1 MELLEDY
8 VLRSVDR
15 HTPVRSKKSEKQN
28 QPFLPKLSKDIMD
41 KMLKRDHLK
50 RLAIINND
58 DVSWGK
64 CKSSRNEVNVAL
76 RKVKSAFYASQI
88 ENVIGNPRKA
98 WKPLIIFSSANSVRM
113 MLGKS

>member
-1 MELLEDY
+1 
-8 VLRSVDR
+8 
-15 HTPVRSKKSEKQN
+15 
-28 QPFLPKLSKDIMD
+28 MD

-76 RKVKSAFYASQI
+76 RKVKSAFYASQF
-88 ENVIGNPRKA
+88 ENVTGNPRKA
-98 WKPLIIFSSANSVRM
+98 WKLLMIFSSANSVQM

>member
-1 MELLEDY
+1 
-8 VLRSVDR
+8 
-15 HTPVRSKKSEKQN
+15 
-28 QPFLPKLSKDIMD
+28 MD

-64 CKSSRNEVNVAL
+64 CKSSRNVVNVAL

-98 WKPLIIFSSANSVRM
+98 WKPLIIFSSADFQQVTCLACFSYKVEGGSSKRP
-113 MLGKS
+113 S